1 MCLSIRCPGCPLGVL
16 KITGKRAGLEM
27 NNISISGLAEGAA
40 SRQSGRVGMN
50 KAKTKAYCRYC
61 RHEQVFVRAT
71 MRHGWHLLFSIVT
84 LGLWAV
90 CWLALHIGQRLRPW
104 HCEHCRCDR
113 PDFRS
118 LEERTA
124 DVEGEKKGRRTRV
137 KKSSS

>member
-1 MCLSIRCPGCPLGVL
+1 MCPFIRCPGTPPGVL
-16 KITGKRAGLEM
+16 KITGSGLVWKM

-40 SRQSGRVGMN
+40 HRQGGRVGMN

-71 MRHGWHLLFSIVT
+71 MRHGWHLVFSIVT

-90 CWLALHIGQRLRPW
+90 CWLALHIGQRMRPW
-104 HCEHCRCDR
+104 QCEHCRCDQ

-118 LEERTA
+118 LEKRTA
-124 DVEGEKKGRRTRV
+124 EVAGEKRGRRKRV
-137 KKSSS
+137 RKSSS